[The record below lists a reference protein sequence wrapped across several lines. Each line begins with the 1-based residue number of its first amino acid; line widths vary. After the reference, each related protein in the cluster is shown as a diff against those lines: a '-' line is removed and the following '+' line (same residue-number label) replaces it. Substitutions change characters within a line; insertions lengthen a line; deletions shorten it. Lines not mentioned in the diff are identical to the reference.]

1 MTSNQYRVYYKG
13 LRKRP
18 TYEGLINYLA
28 NEQEMIQYPNRMA
41 TQMRNHPYLTQLDG
55 DDYDHMT
62 EQQLNILRAKM
73 SEDKIKEQAAKPGG
87 PGTAALRAAA
97 SGASSSSSSVMSGGG
112 GSASSGG
119 YESIA
124 GSSQASRTGRP
135 FFLPRSGSDASGS
148 RQRGTAVARPSVHDM
163 ASPRS
168 SRSSAAS
175 SPHLQD
181 NDALIRAQ
189 MAEQERLNRQYEDE
203 EEAKKTKIK
212 QMAQAA
218 ITNMYGTA
226 VDKVM
231 KMQQEKEADR
241 QKQQLRA
248 VSAER
253 SLERQS
259 GATAARNRGESP
271 FSAKPRS
278 VGTEG
283 RIGSQVRTL
292 ADLPKLDT
300 QPETKDVV
308 IYDATKKVY
317 DNKGKEKVT
326 IEDKVKYYSNLMRNR
341 TTAEQNL
348 IKIGVPESEFR
359 LLSLKDMVRLWL
371 ERYKVPEIQKHK
383 EKVGQLAKTGASSST
398 GR

>member
-28 NEQEMIQYPNRMA
+28 NEQEMIQYPNRTA
-41 TQMRNHPYLTQLDG
+41 KQMRNHPYLTQLDG

-87 PGTAALRAAA
+87 PGIAALRAAA

-148 RQRGTAVARPSVHDM
+148 RRRGSAVARPTVHDM

-231 KMQQEKEADR
+231 KMQQEK
-241 QKQQLRA
+241 
-248 VSAER
+248 
-253 SLERQS
+253 
-259 GATAARNRGESP
+259 
-271 FSAKPRS
+271 
-278 VGTEG
+278 
-283 RIGSQVRTL
+283 
-292 ADLPKLDT
+292 
-300 QPETKDVV
+300 
-308 IYDATKKVY
+308 
-317 DNKGKEKVT
+317 
-326 IEDKVKYYSNLMRNR
+326 
-341 TTAEQNL
+341 
-348 IKIGVPESEFR
+348 
-359 LLSLKDMVRLWL
+359 
-371 ERYKVPEIQKHK
+371 
-383 EKVGQLAKTGASSST
+383 
-398 GR
+398 